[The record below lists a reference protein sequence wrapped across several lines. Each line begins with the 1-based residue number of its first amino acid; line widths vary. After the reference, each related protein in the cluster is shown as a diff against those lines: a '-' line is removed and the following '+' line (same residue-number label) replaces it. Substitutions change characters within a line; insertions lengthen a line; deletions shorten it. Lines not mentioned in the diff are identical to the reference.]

1 MGMSFDGNG
10 MGAVCMHLQL
20 LQFAVFMHLLPRVD
34 AMCLHLVGRRTLI
47 ALVNDMQFLFALIL
61 VFFECIEFIFLLLE
75 HPKLCAAILST
86 WVVVLGH
93 VSLHITVQSLDH
105 DELFGGS

>member
-47 ALVNDMQFLFALIL
+47 ALVNDMQFLFRNFTRVLRVHGIYFSIARASKVMRSNTFHLGCCARTC
-61 VFFECIEFIFLLLE
+61 VPT
-75 HPKLCAAILST
+75 HNSPK
-86 WVVVLGH
+86 
-93 VSLHITVQSLDH
+93 
-105 DELFGGS
+105 FGS

>member
-1 MGMSFDGNG
+1 MSFDGNG

-47 ALVNDMQFLFALIL
+47 ALVNDMQFFSHSYSCSSSALT
-61 VFFECIEFIFLLLE
+61 FFFLLLE
-75 HPKLCAAILST
+75 HPKLCAAIFST